1 MLVYRQPL
9 IGVSH
14 GPSRYHRYPKMHK
27 PHGRESVQRRLV
39 KVLLTV
45 FCTLCTIRMGLSI
58 ICFKGAQVD
67 YPNKC
72 VLQSM
77 NIAFII
83 ANGADPD
90 EMQQTTKLPFQGFPG
105 SIQEGLDGV

>member
-1 MLVYRQPL
+1 M
-9 IGVSH
+9 
-14 GPSRYHRYPKMHK
+14 GPVDIIDILKCISRMEGNPSNVVVKS
-27 PHGRESVQRRLV
+27 PLV

-90 EMQQTTKLPFQGFPG
+90 EMQQTTKLAFQGFPG
-105 SIQEGLDGV
+105 SIQEGLDGA